1 MTSSTKN
8 NLNECT
14 KVDPGTNPGIQGY
27 ANLKSALNLNLFKK
41 NKKTYTKKSTYV
53 V

>member
-27 ANLKSALNLNLFKK
+27 AILGSALDLNLFKK
-41 NKKTYTKKSTYV
+41 NKNLHQKSTYV